1 MIFDKYASFDQKV
14 IFSMA
19 CAGLWIYFRTEE
31 CYSMIPRMHLFPVVL
46 VMLWAYG
53 NYYEPLLLPIGL
65 AVLILYAHMDIFL
78 RVD

>member
-1 MIFDKYASFDQKV
+1 VQNGQLRSTCNF
-14 IFSMA
+14 
-19 CAGLWIYFRTEE
+19 WIYFRTEE

-65 AVLILYAHMDIFL
+65 AVLILYAHLDIFL